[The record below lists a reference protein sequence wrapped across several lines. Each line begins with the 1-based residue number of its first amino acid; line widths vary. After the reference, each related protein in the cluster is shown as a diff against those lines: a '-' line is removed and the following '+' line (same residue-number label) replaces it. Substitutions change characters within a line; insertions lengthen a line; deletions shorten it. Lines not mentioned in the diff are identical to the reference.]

1 MCSAWNIDANIGRRK
16 RMIEVITVLCIIAS
30 IAIVGSITILAYCIG
45 DRIMEAITGISFT
58 DALLDYYHKIKE
70 VIMHE

>member
-1 MCSAWNIDANIGRRK
+1 MFNVWSINANIGRRK
-16 RMIEVITVLCIIAS
+16 RMIEVMTVLFIITS
-30 IAIVGSITILAYCIG
+30 IVIVGSITILAYCIG